1 MRKFL
6 ILFLA
11 LFMTAGIPMVQAADD
26 GTAKPTKPKEG
37 EKEPERD

>member
-26 GTAKPTKPKEG
+26 GNGKPKEG
-37 EKEPERD
+37 EKEPECD